1 MNFNRFDVKTNFWS
15 YKNKMYVEDSSVVE
29 DFRRENG
36 SKELSERFLNDLSE
50 EYSIKYGPNQG
61 ILYSKECFTHQILSV

>member
-1 MNFNRFDVKTNFWS
+1 
-15 YKNKMYVEDSSVVE
+15 MYVEDSSVVE

-61 ILYSKECFTHQILSV
+61 ILYSTKNVSLTKS

>member
-1 MNFNRFDVKTNFWS
+1 
-15 YKNKMYVEDSSVVE
+15 MYVEDSSVVE

-50 EYSIKYGPNQG
+50 EYSIKYGPNQVSV
-61 ILYSKECFTHQILSV
+61 IEECFTHQILSV